1 MDQELLPAAMR
12 FSISLVTVLY
22 VIEIYG
28 WIRGTRLVNRKQKV
42 LRTLSALFI
51 LSIFAMILVGDRIVR
66 ALHPLA
72 GMAYW
77 LLCFSLAVAVVLMAL
92 ADVKQVALRFGEE
105 RKRNLDNLADG
116 DR

>member
-1 MDQELLPAAMR
+1 MQYALSGGILL
-12 FSISLVTVLY
+12 VLLLLA
-22 VIEIYG
+22 IEIEG
-28 WIRGTRLVNRKQKV
+28 WISGRRLVNRKQKV
-42 LRTLSALFI
+42 LRTLSGIFI
-51 LSIFAMILVGDRIVR
+51 LAIFAMILVGDSVVR

-92 ADVKQVALRFGEE
+92 ADVKQVTLRYGEE
-105 RKRNLDNLADG
+105 RKRNLDNLAGG